1 MKIKS
6 YYSRSVEAAMATA
19 RQEMGSEA
27 MLVNS
32 RKTPIEARHLG
43 EYEVVFALAG
53 ASDSPQEASLQLAG
67 EFASPPAA
75 SSAPGASSGA
85 SASSANSGSSAFNGS
100 SGFSSYNASSSSSV
114 ISDRVSIEVAA
125 LKKELEGMRQA
136 ITRTAYAPAQWVGV
150 SQDISDAY
158 AALSGAEVSPEL
170 AREIVQAAGSR
181 VGSAR
186 VPASR
191 IPQRVDGQAFR
202 RALSE
207 ELTSRF
213 TVDAS
218 LGRPGAQTRI
228 VALVGPPGSGKTST
242 LVKLAVNYGLAA
254 RKPVLLLS
262 TDTNRIAAADQLR
275 SYASILGVAF
285 QVLETVGALAQA
297 IEENRGKELIFIDTP
312 GLAPSEL
319 ADADQLTR
327 FLSTRT
333 DIDTHLVLPASMK
346 PADLARMVDAFQVL
360 RPDHLLFTRLDE
372 TSSYGPIFTEA
383 ARTSKPLSFFCW
395 GQRIPE
401 DLEAATG
408 ERLLD
413 LVWKERGGNLKSSA
427 A

>member
-6 YYSRSVEAAMATA
+6 YYSRTVEDAMAAA
-19 RQEMGSEA
+19 RQEMGAEA

-43 EYEVVFALAG
+43 EYEVVFALSG
-53 ASDSPQEASLQLAG
+53 APESSHEASLQLLGDSPLPAG
-67 EFASPPAA
+67 LGE
-75 SSAPGASSGA
+75 
-85 SASSANSGSSAFNGS
+85 
-100 SGFSSYNASSSSSV
+100 
-114 ISDRVSIEVAA
+114 RVSVEVAE
-125 LKKELEGMRQA
+125 LKKELEGMRRA

-158 AALSGAEVSPEL
+158 AALSASEVAPEL

-181 VGSAR
+181 VNGTRLPSVR
-186 VPASR
+186 VPQR
-191 IPQRVDGQAFR
+191 IDGPAFQ
-202 RALSE
+202 RALLE

-218 LGRPGAQTRI
+218 LGRIGSQPRI
-228 VALVGPPGSGKTST
+228 VAMVGPPGAGKTST

-262 TDTNRIAAADQLR
+262 TDTHRVAAADQLR
-275 SYASILGVAF
+275 SYAAILGVGF
-285 QVLETVGALAQA
+285 QLLETVGALAQT

-312 GLAPSEL
+312 GLTPSEL
-319 ADADQLTR
+319 AEADHLAR
-327 FLSTRT
+327 FLSTRS

-346 PADLARMVDAFQVL
+346 PADLSRMADAFQVL
-360 RPDHLLFTRLDE
+360 RPDHLLFTRMDE
-372 TSSYGPIFTEA
+372 TASYGPVFSEA
-383 ARTSKPLSFFCW
+383 ARLGKPLSFLCW

-401 DLEAATG
+401 DLETATR
-408 ERLLD
+408 ERVLD
-413 LVWKERGGNLKSSA
+413 LVWKGPGGQAKSSA